1 MLKFKIESDKL
12 GTLKFRA
19 DISEDLKENLI
30 VKRLL
35 FESKIV
41 KSNKKYLYII
51 PIKYLLPVI
60 QNVPSELLIMDEESI
75 DNFLEFSD
83 EYDEIF
89 YYAAKATSGYMKKW
103 REESCPRIFKVIIEK
118 DTMKVSKEIAFER
131 LI

>member
-41 KSNKKYLYII
+41 KSNKKYPYII

-89 YYAAKATSGYMKKW
+89 YYATKATSGYMKKW
-103 REESCPRIFKVIIEK
+103 REESCPRIFKVVIEK
-118 DTMKVSKEIAFER
+118 GVMKVSKEIAFER